1 MTTSRKRLN
10 AILKNGALA
19 IYAIFALFPLIWMV
33 ILTFKSDAEML
44 TTTFVFHPTLVN
56 YTEWN

>member
-1 MTTSRKRLN
+1 MTARKRMVS
-10 AILKNGALA
+10 IFQNGALA

-44 TTTFVFHPTLVN
+44 TTTFVFNPTVGQL
-56 YTEWN
+56 